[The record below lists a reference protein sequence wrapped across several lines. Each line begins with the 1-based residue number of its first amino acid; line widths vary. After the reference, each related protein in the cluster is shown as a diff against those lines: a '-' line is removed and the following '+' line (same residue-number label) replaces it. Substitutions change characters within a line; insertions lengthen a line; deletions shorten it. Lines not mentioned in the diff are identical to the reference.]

1 VLQAAIKAPEGRM
14 LLMVFIPVFLIL
26 NTSVVPEG
34 EFQPI
39 LLILLLGGCAE
50 SILRET
56 RFHRDLEEN
65 AG

>member
-1 VLQAAIKAPEGRM
+1 M

-26 NTSVVPEG
+26 STSVVPEG

-50 SILRET
+50 SILKET
-56 RFHRDLEEN
+56 RFHTALEKHV
-65 AG
+65 G